1 MCTYPRGQWRI
12 QDFRKGGRVSSEDRG
27 AVGVEGGGAWRGGVP
42 LPTGCGVWGG
52 GRAPSPENFWTFYL
66 EIALFGAF

>member
-1 MCTYPRGQWRI
+1 MADPA
-12 QDFRKGGRVSSEDRG
+12 FSKGGAGIERRRREDRS
-27 AVGVEGGGAWRGGVP
+27 AVGVEGGGAWGGGVP
-42 LPTGCGVWGG
+42 LATGGGVWGG